1 MTEICLEDVKSY
13 LRILD
18 NSEDGQL
25 EFLLESAV
33 EYIVSHTGLNEGVV
47 RTKNDIRTA
56 LLVLVSDFYW
66 NRDYQT
72 GNKSHNKLVENIIEN
87 NRTNFIA

>member
-25 EFLLESAV
+25 ELLLDSAV
-33 EYIVSHTGLNEGVV
+33 EYIANHTGLNEGVV
-47 RTKNDIRTA
+47 RTKSDIRTA

-72 GNKSHNKLVENIIEN
+72 GNKYLNKLVENIIEN

>member
-25 EFLLESAV
+25 ELLLDSAV

-56 LLVLVSDFYW
+56 LLVTS
-66 NRDYQT
+66 T
-72 GNKSHNKLVENIIEN
+72 GIEIIKLEINII
-87 NRTNFIA
+87 IS